1 MNQDNQQNQPEK
13 INLLHQDDIQPD
25 IQKDLSE
32 KPKKTGLSKWVII
45 LIIILG
51 VAAIGIAGYFVY
63 NHYFGSGICINQ
75 CGDGKCGEIVCL
87 SIGCPCA
94 ETIDSCPEDCK
105 KEEIADPTADW
116 QTYRNEE
123 YGYLFKFPN
132 DFIVQDEHLN
142 DIIIGS
148 LAKSYMGIVV
158 SDLSGSVLKD
168 GKLTPMASL
177 SLQDLL
183 TMSLRQRCKTSD
195 LDSIEW
201 NTVAIDEI
209 EGLRA
214 SNSGDVC
221 LQVYL
226 PWIITTHNSKE
237 YIIKFVE
244 VSSDFQNQI
253 LSTFKFIE

>member
-25 IQKDLSE
+25 IQKDLPE

-45 LIIILG
+45 LITVLVI
-51 VAAIGIAGYFVY
+51 ATIGIGGYFIY
-63 NHYFGSGICINQ
+63 NHFFGPCVCINQ
-75 CGDGKCGEIVCL
+75 CGDGKCGEIVCQ

-142 DIIIGS
+142 DIPMRKWDALGGFAFS
-148 LAKSYMGIVV
+148 LGTMTSRPASIQPIDYK
-158 SDLSGSVLKD
+158 LLKD
-168 GKLTPMASL
+168 MGDGVSPASL
-177 SLQDLL
+177 VCIYKEAG
-183 TMSLRQRCKTSD
+183 RQLIEENTGSTIN
-195 LDSIEW
+195 LD
-201 NTVAIDEI
+201 
-209 EGLRA
+209 
-214 SNSGDVC
+214 
-221 LQVYL
+221 
-226 PWIITTHNSKE
+226 K
-237 YIIKFVE
+237 
-244 VSSDFQNQI
+244 
-253 LSTFKFIE
+253 